1 MTLLFYR
8 VFMNVLTLAREVQ
21 SFSARQLSP
30 DGSCAYTDVEQWK
43 VMQTCLVREL
53 AELEGAETR
62 NPEEEGEL
70 VLALLMGY
78 CVAVR
83 NGTAVQRALERA
95 ERVMPLLDDGL
106 LKCRLAVYC
115 CLEVPD
121 EELLEETQV
130 LLEKLKEKGLSHEVQ
145 QVEYFFRTVV
155 SDD

>member
-21 SFSARQLSP
+21 FFSAKQLSP
-30 DGSCAYTDVEQWK
+30 DGECDYTDVEQWK

-53 AELEGAETR
+53 AELERAETR

-106 LKCRLAVYC
+106 LKCRLAVHC

-121 EELLEETQV
+121 EDLLEETRA
-130 LLEKLKEKGLSHEVQ
+130 LLEKLKRQGKYKEIEALEKLM
-145 QVEYFFRTVV
+145 Y
-155 SDD
+155 

>member
-1 MTLLFYR
+1 MTFLFYR

-30 DGSCAYTDVEQWK
+30 DGSCDYTDVEQWK

-106 LKCRLAVYC
+106 LKCRLAVHC

-121 EELLEETQV
+121 EELLEETRT
-130 LLEKLKEKGLSHEVQ
+130 LLEKLKRQGKYKEIEALDKLM
-145 QVEYFFRTVV
+145 Y
-155 SDD
+155 

>member
-21 SFSARQLSP
+21 SFSAKQLSP
-30 DGSCAYTDVEQWK
+30 DGACDYTNVEQWK
-43 VMQTCLVREL
+43 LMQTCLVREL
-53 AELEGAETR
+53 VELERAETR

-106 LKCRLAVYC
+106 LKCRLAVHC

-121 EELLEETQV
+121 EELMEETRA
-130 LLEKLKEKGLSHEVQ
+130 LLEKLKRQGKYKEIEALEKLM
-145 QVEYFFRTVV
+145 Y
-155 SDD
+155 

>member
-21 SFSARQLSP
+21 SFSAQQLSP
-30 DGSCAYTDVEQWK
+30 DGECAYTDVEQWK

-83 NGTAVQRALERA
+83 NGTSVQRALERA

-106 LKCRLAVYC
+106 LKCRLAVHC

-121 EELLEETQV
+121 EKLMEETRA
-130 LLEKLKEKGLSHEVQ
+130 LLEKLKRQGKYKEIEALEKLIP
-145 QVEYFFRTVV
+145 
-155 SDD
+155 

>member
-1 MTLLFYR
+1 M
-8 VFMNVLTLAREVQ
+8 
-21 SFSARQLSP
+21 FSAKQLSP

-43 VMQTCLVREL
+43 LMQTCLVREL
-53 AELEGAETR
+53 AELERAETR

-106 LKCRLAVYC
+106 LKCRLAVHC

-121 EELLEETQV
+121 EELMEETRT
-130 LLEKLKEKGLSHEVQ
+130 LLEKLKRQGKYKEIEALEKLIP
-145 QVEYFFRTVV
+145 
-155 SDD
+155 

>member
-21 SFSARQLSP
+21 SFSAKQLSP
-30 DGSCAYTDVEQWK
+30 DGECAYTDVEQWK

-53 AELEGAETR
+53 AELERAETR

-106 LKCRLAVYC
+106 LKCRLAVHC

-121 EELLEETQV
+121 EELMEETRT
-130 LLEKLKEKGLSHEVQ
+130 LLEKLKDKGLSHEVQ
-145 QVEYFFRTVV
+145 QVEHFFRTVV

>member
-1 MTLLFYR
+1 MTFLFYR

-21 SFSARQLSP
+21 SFSAKQLSP
-30 DGSCAYTDVEQWK
+30 DAVCDYTDVEQWK

-53 AELEGAETR
+53 AELERAETR

-106 LKCRLAVYC
+106 LKCRLAVHC

-121 EELLEETQV
+121 EELMEETRALLGKLKRQGKYKEIEA
-130 LLEKLKEKGLSHEVQ
+130 LEKLIP
-145 QVEYFFRTVV
+145 
-155 SDD
+155 